1 MKKKRRIF
9 APMIVVVVVIV
20 TVIAAGAVYLWKWPQ
35 MRISR
40 GLLNLTQELAQ
51 YENPVLVQAD
61 LERIWQELQEGATHT
76 IADVEV
82 ALPDKENNLL
92 GLKLD
97 KSIDKKL
104 QLLKTTG
111 EISLFEKEI
120 LNLEVAMEGN
130 DLYLS
135 LPAFSSRALLV
146 DADRVVSGFNTSILA
161 KLTGW
166 ELPEDYLQMIFGQMT
181 EGMESVQHDGAED
194 EGLAETGE
202 TVEWAG
208 KLITGALS
216 VAGLEIEEAK
226 EESIRSFLK
235 DISITDLNKTITLEA
250 KQGQIAADGY
260 CIEIPG
266 EPLNQMLSKVGE
278 MMDKSSIMKELL
290 NDPFG
295 DRVKIEIYLDKDNR
309 IVRMSTVEALADQ
322 QNREVELVQFD
333 LLGEERTVDAVTGI
347 LLMKQDQQ
355 ETQIQLSWNGSLV
368 DGGCITDTLI
378 SRKTVQDDTIL
389 SEEAISLS
397 SEWAYVGGE
406 FGIEA
411 EYVKERE
418 TKACDVQGR
427 LTDIVSGNSIRVQ
440 VESMEVFNNEEE
452 VCKLAGSYF
461 VEFLNEDI
469 IMPTEYV
476 DSNKI
481 FH

>member
-1 MKKKRRIF
+1 
-9 APMIVVVVVIV
+9 
-20 TVIAAGAVYLWKWPQ
+20 
-35 MRISR
+35 
-40 GLLNLTQELAQ
+40 
-51 YENPVLVQAD
+51 
-61 LERIWQELQEGATHT
+61 
-76 IADVEV
+76 
-82 ALPDKENNLL
+82 
-92 GLKLD
+92 
-97 KSIDKKL
+97 
-104 QLLKTTG
+104 
-111 EISLFEKEI
+111 
-120 LNLEVAMEGN
+120 
-130 DLYLS
+130 
-135 LPAFSSRALLV
+135 
-146 DADRVVSGFNTSILA
+146 
-161 KLTGW
+161 
-166 ELPEDYLQMIFGQMT
+166 MIFGQMT

-266 EPLNQMLSKVGE
+266 EPLNQMLSRVGE

-290 NDPFG
+290 NEPFG